1 MDKGKIGFLERFLA
15 TISPSGFE
23 AEAAGVWRE
32 EAAKFAERTWGDLH
46 GNAFAVVHEAGSP
59 RVMLAGHMDE
69 IGLMVAH
76 IDDHGYLYVRAIG
89 GWDSQMLPGQR
100 VWIQT
105 KSGRVLGVI
114 GRKPIHLLE
123 DEERKK
129 VVRPEDL
136 WIDIG
141 SASKE
146 ETQKR
151 VAIGDP
157 VVLAYGPE
165 RLNDDLLVARG
176 IDDRIGAFV
185 ALEALRLVKGL
196 KPKAAVFAVATV
208 QEEIGLRGA
217 HTSAFGID
225 PTVGIAV
232 DVTHST
238 DTPGTEGEK
247 KRLGEVRLGKG
258 PVIARGANIN
268 PKLFDLLVDTAEKE
282 KIPYQIEPAPGG
294 TGTDANAIQL
304 TRAGVAT
311 ALVSIPNRYM
321 HSPCEIVSLSD
332 LENAARLIAHAVAR
346 IEARTNFMP
355 GSAEG
360 ATGGRRATR
369 GRPRKGGG
377 EAG

>member
-1 MDKGKIGFLERFLA
+1 MDNNKFAFLERFLS

-23 AEAAGVWRE
+23 VDAAAVWRE
-32 EAAKFAERTWGDLH
+32 EAGKFAQRTWADLH
-46 GNAFAVVHEAGSP
+46 GNAFASLNETGAP

-69 IGLMVAH
+69 IGLMVSH

-105 KSGRVLGVI
+105 KNGRVLGVI

-157 VVLAYGPE
+157 VVLAHNPE
-165 RLNDDLLVARG
+165 HLSEDLLVARG
-176 IDDRIGAFV
+176 VDDRIGAFV
-185 ALEALRLVKGL
+185 ALEALRHLKAL

-217 HTSAFGID
+217 RTSAYGLD

-232 DVTHST
+232 DVCHTT
-238 DTPGTEGEK
+238 DTPGTEGDK
-247 KRLGEVRLGKG
+247 KKLGEIKLGNG
-258 PVIARGANIN
+258 PVLARGPNIN
-268 PKLFDLLVDTAEKE
+268 PKLFDLLVATAKKA

-294 TGTDANAIQL
+294 TGTDANAMQL

-321 HSPCEIVSLSD
+321 HSPCEVVSLKD
-332 LENAARLIAHAVAR
+332 VDNAAKLIAHSVAR
-346 IEARTNFMP
+346 LDANSDLVPGTMKPKAARKHH
-355 GSAEG
+355 
-360 ATGGRRATR
+360 TR
-369 GRPRKGGG
+369 
-377 EAG
+377 